1 MSIWIN
7 GQPATQLDA
16 SDRGLSYG
24 DGLFRTLR
32 LLDGAPLA
40 WRWHWARLQHDC
52 AALRLPCPEAE
63 LLLAEL
69 AAVSAEWPDAVAKLT
84 LTRGV
89 GPRGYA
95 PPAAPQPTRI
105 VQAGPRVAPP
115 AERYNQGVAVYAC
128 ALRLGLQ
135 PALAGVKH
143 LNRLENVLAR
153 AEWQGDE
160 YAEGLLCDSEGWVIE
175 GTMSNLWI
183 RRGRELLTPQLD
195 RCGVSGAARA
205 WVFDTAPKLGYQVR
219 EWRLRPADVLAAD
232 EAMLCNS
239 LIGFWPIARYQQ
251 RRWSVFTASEALN
264 SAWLA
269 PESAISG

>member
-1 MSIWIN
+1 MSTWIN
-7 GQPATQLDA
+7 GLPATQLNAD
-16 SDRGLSYG
+16 DRGLAYG

-32 LLDGAPLA
+32 LRDGAPLL
-40 WRWHWARLQHDC
+40 WRWHWARLQADC
-52 AALRLPCPEAE
+52 AALRLPCPDAG
-63 LLLAEL
+63 LWLGEL
-69 AAVSAEWPDAVAKLT
+69 AAAAASAGVADAVAKLT
-84 LTRGV
+84 LTRGS

-95 PPAAPQPTRI
+95 PPAQPQPTRI
-105 VQAGPRVAPP
+105 IQISPRTPP
-115 AERYNQGVAVYAC
+115 AAEPYQHGVAVYAC
-128 ALRLGLQ
+128 ALRLGHQ

-153 AEWQGDE
+153 SEWSPPD

-175 GTMSNLWI
+175 GVMSNLWI

-205 WVFDTAPKLGYQVR
+205 WVMEVAGSLGYQVR

-251 RRWSVFTASEALN
+251 RRWSQFPAADALN
-264 SAWLA
+264 RAWA
-269 PESAISG
+269 EAG

>member
-89 GPRGYA
+89 GPR
-95 PPAAPQPTRI
+95 
-105 VQAGPRVAPP
+105 
-115 AERYNQGVAVYAC
+115 
-128 ALRLGLQ
+128 L
-135 PALAGVKH
+135 
-143 LNRLENVLAR
+143 
-153 AEWQGDE
+153 
-160 YAEGLLCDSEGWVIE
+160 
-175 GTMSNLWI
+175 
-183 RRGRELLTPQLD
+183 
-195 RCGVSGAARA
+195 
-205 WVFDTAPKLGYQVR
+205 
-219 EWRLRPADVLAAD
+219 
-232 EAMLCNS
+232 S
-239 LIGFWPIARYQQ
+239 LIHI
-251 RRWSVFTASEALN
+251 
-264 SAWLA
+264 
-269 PESAISG
+269 

>member
-1 MSIWIN
+1 MSTWIN

-16 SDRGLSYG
+16 SDRGLAYG
-24 DGLFRTLR
+24 DGVFRTLR
-32 LLDGAPLA
+32 LRDGMPLA
-40 WRWHWARLQHDC
+40 WHWQWARLQHDC
-52 AALRLPCPEAE
+52 AALRLPCPSAD

-69 AAVSAEWPDAVAKLT
+69 AAVGSDWPDAVAKLI

-95 PPAAPQPTRI
+95 PPTEGLSTRI
-105 VQAGPRVAPP
+105 IQAGPRQTPP
-115 AERYNQGVAVYAC
+115 AERYSRGVAVHAC
-128 ALRLGLQ
+128 ALRLGHQ

-153 AEWQGDE
+153 AEWRGDE
-160 YAEGLLCDSEGWVIE
+160 YVEGLLCDSEGWVIE

-183 RRGRELLTPQLD
+183 WRGRELLTPQLD
-195 RCGVSGAARA
+195 RCGVSGAVRA
-205 WVFDTAPKLGYQVR
+205 WVFDVASSLGYQVR

-251 RRWSVFTASEALN
+251 RRWSAFVASEALN
-264 SAWLA
+264 RAWTALEPA
-269 PESAISG
+269 PAS